1 MKTYKNV
8 GLYKLCRIFPQDTN
22 QSSIDEANQKLI
34 EDAPR
39 TFITED
45 DIKSFEEEWE
55 NQTQYYDLV
64 EYGKASEREN
74 LTRLIEDAKSGKI
87 DHICIYSLWDF
98 WHSPK
103 KLLDTINELKAL
115 PKPVGIRF
123 IHLSTPC
130 VFDKCT
136 LNEKECNVIMQE
148 SEILEKIAL
157 DFKAVQANKSFI
169 RNGLIRAAIK
179 GHLDATMLLE
189 FFDDYFIIPFQA
201 TWQEIQRELGT
212 SEEDSR
218 AILDIWEPSKEG
230 LYKIIKWGSQG
241 ILQYYLA

>member
-1 MKTYKNV
+1 
-8 GLYKLCRIFPQDTN
+8 
-22 QSSIDEANQKLI
+22 
-34 EDAPR
+34 
-39 TFITED
+39 
-45 DIKSFEEEWE
+45 
-55 NQTQYYDLV
+55 
-64 EYGKASEREN
+64 
-74 LTRLIEDAKSGKI
+74 
-87 DHICIYSLWDF
+87 
-98 WHSPK
+98 
-103 KLLDTINELKAL
+103 
-115 PKPVGIRF
+115 
-123 IHLSTPC
+123 
-130 VFDKCT
+130 
-136 LNEKECNVIMQE
+136 MQE